1 MITSLITGAFN
12 RANQLLGG
20 LLVAQIVLAA
30 VVFWPRV
37 IAAGGG
43 LLFSGQTEAEIV
55 ALAVTDGDGKRVAL
69 AKDGQEWV
77 LPEADA
83 FPADG
88 DRVAPLLRKIEQ
100 LRTGRLVTVTEGS
113 HARLQVAEQKFNR
126 ELQITWSNGA
136 QNTLLLGSTAG
147 AGATHF
153 RLLEEDEVYL
163 TADLTPWEANT
174 AASNYIDT
182 QFFSVPRDAITAI
195 TLQNGNGSFTF
206 AKRDEKWTWSES
218 TADETLDDTVLNGL
232 LSQVSSVRMIA
243 PLGKVPKPSYGFEQ
257 PLATATIT
265 SEVGGALQEHV
276 LRVGA
281 EREGNYVFS
290 ASGAEYYVSVSAYTA
305 GNLIDKTH
313 ADFVQASPEEEAS

>member
-1 MITSLITGAFN
+1 MITSLRTGTFD

-20 LLVAQIVLAA
+20 LLVAQVVLAA

-37 IAAGGG
+37 TVADGG
-43 LLFSGQTEAEIV
+43 LLFAGQAEAEIV
-55 ALAVTDGDGKRVAL
+55 VLAITDGDGKRVAL
-69 AKDGQEWV
+69 AKDGQQWV

-113 HARLQVAEQKFNR
+113 HVRLQVAEQKFNR
-126 ELQITWSNGA
+126 KMLITWSDGA

-153 RLLEEDEVYL
+153 RLLEDDEVYL

-305 GNLIDKTH
+305 GHLIDKTH

>member
-1 MITSLITGAFN
+1 MITSLRTGTFD

-20 LLVAQIVLAA
+20 LLVAQVVLAA

-37 IAAGGG
+37 TVADGG
-43 LLFSGQTEAEIV
+43 LLFAGQAEAEIV
-55 ALAVTDGDGKRVAL
+55 VLAITDGDGKRVAL
-69 AKDGQEWV
+69 AKDGQQWV

-113 HARLQVAEQKFNR
+113 HVRLQVAEQKFNR
-126 ELQITWSNGA
+126 KMLITWSDGA

-153 RLLEEDEVYL
+153 RLLEDDEVYL

-182 QFFSVPRDAITAI
+182 QIFNVSRDAITAI
-195 TLQNGNGSFTF
+195 TLQNLNGSFTF
-206 AKRDEKWTWSES
+206 VKRDEKWTWPEMA
-218 TADETLDDTVLNGL
+218 ADEMLDDTVLNGL
-232 LSQVSSVRMIA
+232 LTQVSSVHMIA
-243 PLGKVPKPSYGFEQ
+243 PLGKAPKPSYGLDQ

-265 SEVGGALQEHV
+265 AEVGDALQQHV

-281 EREGNYVFS
+281 ERGSNYVFS

-305 GNLIDKTH
+305 GHLIDKTH

>member
-1 MITSLITGAFN
+1 MITSLRTGTFD

-20 LLVAQIVLAA
+20 LLVAQVVLAA

-174 AASNYIDT
+174 TASNYIDT
-182 QFFSVPRDAITAI
+182 QFFSVPGDAITAI
-195 TLQNGNGSFTF
+195 TLQNENGSFIF
-206 AKRDEKWTWSES
+206 SKRDEEWTWSAAN
-218 TADETLDDTVLNGL
+218 ADETLDDTVLNRL

-243 PLGKVPKPSYGFEQ
+243 PLGKETQPAYGLEQ
-257 PLATATIT
+257 PLATATIIT
-265 SEVGGALQEHV
+265 EVDDALQEHV

-281 EREGNYVFS
+281 ERDGDYVFS

-305 GNLIDKTH
+305 GNLIDKTR
-313 ADFVQASPEEEAS
+313 ADFVQDSPEEEAS

>member
-1 MITSLITGAFN
+1 MITSLRTGAFN

-20 LLVAQIVLAA
+20 LLVAQVVLAA
-30 VVFWPRV
+30 VVFWPRAT
-37 IAAGGG
+37 AAGGG
-43 LLFSGQTEAEIV
+43 LLFAGQVEAEIV
-55 ALAVTDGDGKRVAL
+55 ALAITDGDGKRVAL
-69 AKDGQEWV
+69 AKDGQQWV

-88 DRVAPLLRKIEQ
+88 DKVAPLLRKIEQ

-126 ELQITWSNGA
+126 KMQITWSDGA

-153 RLLEEDEVYL
+153 RLLEESEVYL

>member
-1 MITSLITGAFN
+1 MITSLRTGAFN

-20 LLVAQIVLAA
+20 LLVAQVVLAA
-30 VVFWPRV
+30 VVFWPRAT
-37 IAAGGG
+37 AAGGG
-43 LLFSGQTEAEIV
+43 LLFAGQVEAEIV
-55 ALAVTDGDGKRVAL
+55 ALAITDGDGKRVAL
-69 AKDGQEWV
+69 AKDGQQWV

-88 DRVAPLLRKIEQ
+88 DKVAPLLRKIEQ

-126 ELQITWSNGA
+126 KMQITWSDGA

-153 RLLEEDEVYL
+153 RLLEESEVYL

-182 QFFSVPRDAITAI
+182 QFFSVQGDTITAI

-206 AKRDEKWTWSES
+206 VKHDEKWTWLELA
-218 TADETLDDTVLNGL
+218 ADETLDDTALNRL

-243 PLGKVPKPSYGFEQ
+243 PLGKARKPSYGLEQ
-257 PLATATIT
+257 PRATAIIT
-265 SEVGGALQEHV
+265 VEVDDALLEHV

-281 EREGNYVFS
+281 ERDGDYVFG
-290 ASGAEYYVSVSAYTA
+290 ASGAEYYASVSAYTA
-305 GNLIDKTH
+305 GNLIDSTH
-313 ADFVQASPEEEAS
+313 ADFVQASLEEEAG